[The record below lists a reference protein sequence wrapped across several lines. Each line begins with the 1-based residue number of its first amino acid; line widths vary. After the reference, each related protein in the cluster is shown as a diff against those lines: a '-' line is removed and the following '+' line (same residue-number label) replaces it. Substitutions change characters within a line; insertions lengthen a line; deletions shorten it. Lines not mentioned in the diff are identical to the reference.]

1 MTLIA
6 PFPPRITEAS
16 SIAHLDKVER
26 GYESMD
32 HFSID
37 FKREHKALRNI
48 DFIQGKKKTPI
59 VIGPIFPLHLFC
71 CNYLDYVSSCRVQM
85 MKMKRMKTR
94 TQRQSHKKES

>member
-48 DFIQGKKKTPI
+48 DFIQGKKKPDSNRSNFPI
-59 VIGPIFPLHLFC
+59 TSF
-71 CNYLDYVSSCRVQM
+71 
-85 MKMKRMKTR
+85 
-94 TQRQSHKKES
+94 